1 MNTPQLPVGM
11 DHPHI
16 SIIHP
21 TIFSFSMPVSDMMP
35 PRHLHPLKE
44 GMSMLLLGLRT
55 SIHMKN
61 PTIHISLRILT
72 PQQMIS
78 TRYTRPNIAGNPPHL
93 CQAFKRT
100 TPENL
105 PLHQPRNHLLLR
117 NMMVLYMSLLSL

>member
-1 MNTPQLPVGM
+1 MNKPQLPGGM

-21 TIFSFSMPVSDMMP
+21 TIISLSMPVSDMMP

-44 GMSMLLLGLRT
+44 GMSMQLLGLRT
-55 SIHMKN
+55 STHMKN
-61 PTIHISLRILT
+61 PTRHISLRILT

-78 TRYTRPNIAGNPPHL
+78 TRYTSPNIAENPPHL

-105 PLHQPRNHLLLR
+105 PLH
-117 NMMVLYMSLLSL
+117 